1 MNYAFYDL
9 QLGFLFRA
17 CGETVK
23 RPQINYWQKLIVH
36 VIAPSVCV
44 CVCLCLPGGLC
55 RTLILFFC
63 RPLCPF
69 RRFICGN
76 SLQTLDFGALVPAT
90 ANGFQ
95 LNSSQ
100 RLSNEW
106 IRIFISCVIVV
117 CSASIHRGR
126 IGHGHANGEDN
137 KRTFLIWKLH
147 NIIPKMRSNVPY
159 LPERR
164 RRADIKIIMFWE
176 RAGARTSP
184 SEWIT
189 Q

>member
-117 CSASIHRGR
+117 CSAGIHRGAS
-126 IGHGHANGEDN
+126 GMAMQTE
-137 KRTFLIWKLH
+137 RTT
-147 NIIPKMRSNVPY
+147 NVHFWFGNCTISFRKCDRTYHTYPNDDD
-159 LPERR
+159 ERTLR
-164 RRADIKIIMFWE
+164 L
-176 RAGARTSP
+176 
-184 SEWIT
+184 
-189 Q
+189 